1 MERRWQKFQSHCR
14 LLDPDWKM
22 TSELTKE
29 PFTSAFK
36 TITMIELLWINYVL
50 DGTLVLPNFYKVK
63 VTETNIIRGEMV
75 NLQ

>member
-1 MERRWQKFQSHCR
+1 
-14 LLDPDWKM
+14 M

-36 TITMIELLWINYVL
+36 TITLIELLWINYVL
-50 DGTLVLPNFYKVK
+50 DGTLLLPNFYKVK
-63 VTETNIIRGEMV
+63 VTETNIIQGEMV